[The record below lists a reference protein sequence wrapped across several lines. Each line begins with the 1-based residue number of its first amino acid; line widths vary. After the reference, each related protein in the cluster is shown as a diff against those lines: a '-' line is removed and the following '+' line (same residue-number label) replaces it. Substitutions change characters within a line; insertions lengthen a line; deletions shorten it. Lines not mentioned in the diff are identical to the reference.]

1 MNCDFALMLLNSTN
15 LKYIAEYYYLDL
27 NPFPQKNVIGN
38 IQYPA
43 SFSKRKAFVIN
54 FLYFIINPGKY
65 SSRNRYKIKNL
76 TDV

>member
-54 FLYFIINPGKY
+54 FLYFIINPGNIPPEAGIKL
-65 SSRNRYKIKNL
+65 KI
-76 TDV
+76 